1 MKEYKRLTKKGSYYD
16 KDDHDLDLVLELDEN
31 HYEIVQDINVI
42 CKKLNRLAELEDK
55 IENGTLIE
63 LPCKVGTTLYF
74 IYNRPLAD
82 KPNLT
87 PRIHETSNWYF
98 DIDEKGIAIS
108 TRSPYGYNG
117 EYFYYL
123 GEMVFL
129 TKAEAEK
136 KLEELK
142 NENTCKQQ
150 DKV

>member
-1 MKEYKRLTKKGSYYD
+1 MEYKRFTERVGKGVAVRSTSSND
-16 KDDHDLDLVLELDEN
+16 
-31 HYEIVQDINVI
+31 
-42 CKKLNRLAELEDK
+42 NRSIWNAIECLAEFEDDLESGK
-55 IENGTLIE
+55 LVR

-98 DIDEKGIAIS
+98 DIDKKGIAIS
-108 TRSPYGYNG
+108 TRNPYGYNG

-129 TKAEAEK
+129 TKAKAEE
-136 KLEELK
+136 KLKELK
-142 NENTCKQQ
+142 GE
-150 DKV
+150 V